1 MLGID
6 SLYKVIEK
14 KENKVVVKLS
24 SSTHPIFQAHFP
36 NNPLLPGFCHVDI
49 LETLLENKI
58 KKIKLFKLQN
68 KTFPDEIVE
77 YKIDRSKGT
86 KKIQIFKSDN
96 QMIGK
101 LHYEL

>member
-6 SLYKVIEK
+6 SLYEVIEK
-14 KENKVVVKLS
+14 KESKIVVKLS

-36 NNPLLPGFCHVDI
+36 NNSLLPGFCHVDI
-49 LETLLENKI
+49 LETLLKNKI
-58 KKIKLFKLQN
+58 KKIKLFKLQT

-77 YKIDRSKGT
+77 YKIDISSRV
-86 KKIQIFKSDN
+86 KKIQILKSNN